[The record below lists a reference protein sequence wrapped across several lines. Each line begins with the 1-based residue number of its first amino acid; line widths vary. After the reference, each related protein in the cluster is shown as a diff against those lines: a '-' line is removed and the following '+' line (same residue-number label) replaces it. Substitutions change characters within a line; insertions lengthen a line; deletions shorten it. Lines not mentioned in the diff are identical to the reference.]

1 MDLSESLRDP
11 FGAAV
16 IGGCITAAYIHFKA
30 KMNNEGKLEL
40 SSYTKPSILNA
51 IMVYFIVSGGIGAK
65 ESISTDPY

>member
-1 MDLSESLRDP
+1 MDLNETLRDP

-16 IGGCITAAYIHFKA
+16 VAACCTAAYIHFKA

-51 IMVYFIVSGGIGAK
+51 ILVYFIVSGGVGAK
-65 ESISTDPY
+65 ENISVDPY